1 MKLLKRSNG
10 GDSVNRAERRKR
22 EREYKKEYKKAEQK
36 KETLYNWLDTLSKDK
51 YELIA
56 NEIKRQAVDHG
67 NSVMESVDRCLT
79 ALMIEEY
86 DMELEEVQ
94 AFMTKL
100 INIMGEDTEK
110 INRLK
115 NMLGDGFVK
124 TLEDVKNKMI
134 KEAREMMEGGIKDKE
149 IKAKLNESY
158 PQLSKSMITNAVKR
172 IRTEYNKEVAA
183 DVSKVA
189 KAMGID
195 KVTKEDL
202 EKADIIESP
211 TEPLEEE
218 NTSNDKFI
226 DKDIKTSENVQ
237 NKARNVIEIKSRK
250 KSETLEVQGS
260 NYNYKVIKTQDDLNS
275 FVEVIREDGVRYTS
289 LEELQA
295 IREKAIEEINKEF
308 EEGKEILSL

>member
-1 MKLLKRSNG
+1 M
-10 GDSVNRAERRKR
+10 NRAERRKR

-36 KETLYNWLDTLSKDK
+36 KETLYSWLNTLSKDK
-51 YELIA
+51 YELIIG
-56 NEIKRQAVDHG
+56 EIKRKAIDHG

-110 INRLK
+110 INKLK
-115 NMLGDGFVK
+115 NMLGGRYMK
-124 TLEDVKNKMI
+124 TLEDIKNKMI

-149 IKAKLNESY
+149 IKVKLNESY

-172 IRTEYNKEVAA
+172 IRTDYNKEVAK

-189 KAMGID
+189 EAIGIGE
-195 KVTKEDL
+195 VTKEDL
-202 EKADIIESP
+202 EKANIIESD
-211 TEPLEEE
+211 TEPIEKE
-218 NTSNDKFI
+218 NTLNDKFI
-226 DKDIKTSENVQ
+226 DKDIKTSENAQ
-237 NKARNVIEIKSRK
+237 NKARNGIEIKSRK

-260 NYNYKVIKTQDDLNS
+260 NYNYTVIKTQDNLNS
-275 FVEVIREDGVRYTS
+275 LVEVMREDGVRYTS
-289 LEELQA
+289 LEELEN
-295 IREKAIEEINKEF
+295 IRQKAIDVINQEF
-308 EEGKEILSL
+308 EEGKAILNV

>member
-1 MKLLKRSNG
+1 M
-10 GDSVNRAERRKR
+10 NRAERRKK
-22 EREYKKEYKKAEQK
+22 ERQYKKEYKKAEQK
-36 KETLYNWLDTLSKDK
+36 KETLYSWLNTLSKDK
-51 YELIA
+51 YELIIG
-56 NEIKRQAVDHG
+56 EIKRQSIDHG

-94 AFMTKL
+94 AFITKL
-100 INIMGEDTEK
+100 INIMGEDAEK
-110 INRLK
+110 INNLK
-115 NMLGDGFVK
+115 NMLGGRYMK
-124 TLEDVKNKMI
+124 TLEDIKNKMI

-172 IRTEYNKEVAA
+172 IRTDYNKEVAK

-189 KAMGID
+189 KAIGIGE
-195 KVTKEDL
+195 VTKEDL
-202 EKADIIESP
+202 EKANIIESD
-211 TEPLEEE
+211 TEPSEEE
-218 NTSNDKFI
+218 KDTNDKLI
-226 DKDIKTSENVQ
+226 EEDVKIQENVQ
-237 NKARNVIEIKSRK
+237 NKARNGIEIKSRK

-295 IREKAIEEINKEF
+295 IRQKAIEEINKEF

>member
-1 MKLLKRSNG
+1 M
-10 GDSVNRAERRKR
+10 NRAERRKR

-36 KETLYNWLDTLSKDK
+36 KETLYNWLNTLSKDK
-51 YELIA
+51 YELIIG
-56 NEIKRQAVDHG
+56 EIKRQSVNHG

-110 INRLK
+110 INKLK
-115 NMLGDGFVK
+115 NMLGDDFVK
-124 TLEDVKNKMI
+124 TLEDVKNKMV
-134 KEAREMMEGGIKDKE
+134 KEAREMMEGGLKDKE

-172 IRTEYNKEVAA
+172 IRTDYNKEVAK

-189 KAMGID
+189 KAIGIGE
-195 KVTKEDL
+195 VTKEDL
-202 EKADIIESP
+202 EKANIIESD

-218 NTSNDKFI
+218 NISSKEFI
-226 DKDIKTSENVQ
+226 EKNTEQAVKVQ
-237 NKARNVIEIKSRK
+237 NGVNNGIEIKSFK
-250 KSETLEVQGS
+250 KSTTIEAQGK
-260 NYNYKVIKTQDDLNS
+260 NYSYNIIKTEDKGGVYTD
-275 FVEVIREDGVRYTS
+275 VIREDGVRFS
-289 LEELQA
+289 NLEELES
-295 IREKAIEEINKEF
+295 IRQKAIEVINAEF
-308 EEGKEILSL
+308 EEGKAILNV

>member
-1 MKLLKRSNG
+1 M
-10 GDSVNRAERRKR
+10 NRAERRKR

-56 NEIKRQAVDHG
+56 NEIKRQAIDHG

-94 AFMTKL
+94 VFMTKL
-100 INIMGEDTEK
+100 INNMGEDAEK
-110 INRLK
+110 INNLK
-115 NMLGDGFVK
+115 NMLGGNYMK
-124 TLEDVKNKMI
+124 TLEDVKNKMV

-149 IKAKLNESY
+149 IKVKLNESY

-172 IRTEYNKEVAA
+172 IRTDYNKEVAK
-183 DVSKVA
+183 DVSKVTEA
-189 KAMGID
+189 LGIGE
-195 KVTKEDL
+195 VTTEEL
-202 EKADIIESP
+202 EKANIIESD
-211 TEPLEEE
+211 TEPLEGE
-218 NTSNDKFI
+218 NTPSKEFI
-226 DKDIKTSENVQ
+226 EEDVKTSDNVQ
-237 NKARNVIEIKSRK
+237 NKARNGIEIKSIK

-260 NYNYKVIKTQDDLNS
+260 NYNYTVIKTYDNLNS
-275 FVEVIREDGVRYTS
+275 LVEVIREDGVRYTT
-289 LEELQA
+289 LEELEN
-295 IREKAIEEINKEF
+295 IRQKAIEEINKEF

>member
-1 MKLLKRSNG
+1 M
-10 GDSVNRAERRKR
+10 NRAERRKK
-22 EREYKKEYKKAEQK
+22 ERQYKKEYSKAEKK
-36 KETLYNWLDTLSKDK
+36 KETLYSWLDTLTKDK
-51 YELIA
+51 YELIIG
-56 NEIKRQAVDHG
+56 EIKRQSIDHG

-79 ALMIEEY
+79 ALMIEEF

-94 AFMTKL
+94 AFITKL

-110 INRLK
+110 INNLK
-115 NMLGDGFVK
+115 NMLGGRYMK
-124 TLEDVKNKMI
+124 TLEDIKNKMI
-134 KEAREMMEGGIKDKE
+134 KEAREMMEGGMKDKE
-149 IKAKLNESY
+149 IKQKLNEEY
-158 PQLSKSMITNAVKR
+158 PQLSKSMITNSVKR

-183 DVSKVA
+183 DATKLA

-195 KVTKEDL
+195 EVTKEDL
-202 EKADIIESP
+202 EKADIIESD

-218 NTSNDKFI
+218 KDTNDKLI
-226 DKDIKTSENVQ
+226 EEDVKTPENVQ
-237 NKARNVIEIKSRK
+237 NKARNGIEIKSRK
-250 KSETLEVQGS
+250 KSETLEVKGS

>member
-1 MKLLKRSNG
+1 M
-10 GDSVNRAERRKR
+10 NRAERRKR

-36 KETLYNWLDTLSKDK
+36 KETLYSWLNTLSKDK
-51 YELIA
+51 YKLIIG
-56 NEIKRQAVDHG
+56 EIKRKAIDHG

-100 INIMGEDTEK
+100 INNMGEDTEK
-110 INRLK
+110 INNLK
-115 NMLGDGFVK
+115 NMLGGRYMK
-124 TLEDVKNKMI
+124 TLEDIKNKMI
-134 KEAREMMEGGIKDKE
+134 KEAREMMEGGMKDKD
-149 IKAKLNESY
+149 IKQKLNMEY
-158 PQLSKSMITNAVKR
+158 PQLSKSMVTNAVKR
-172 IRTEYNKEVAA
+172 IRTDYNKEVAK

-195 KVTKEDL
+195 EVTKEDL

-218 NTSNDKFI
+218 KDTNDKLI
-226 DKDIKTSENVQ
+226 EEDVKTQENVQ
-237 NKARNVIEIKSRK
+237 NEARNGIEIKSRK
-250 KSETLEVQGS
+250 KSETLEVKGS
-260 NYNYKVIKTQDDLNS
+260 NYNYKVTKTQDDLNS

>member
-1 MKLLKRSNG
+1 M
-10 GDSVNRAERRKR
+10 NRAERRKR

-36 KETLYNWLDTLSKDK
+36 KETLYSWLNTLSKDK

-86 DMELEEVQ
+86 DMELEDVQ
-94 AFMTKL
+94 LFMTKL

-110 INRLK
+110 INKLNKLK
-115 NMLGDGFVK
+115 NMLGDDFVK
-124 TLEDVKNKMI
+124 TLEDVKNKMV

-172 IRTEYNKEVAA
+172 IRTDYNKEVAA
-183 DVSKVA
+183 DATKLA

-195 KVTKEDL
+195 EVTKEDL

-211 TEPLEEE
+211 TEPSGEEKVLD
-218 NTSNDKFI
+218 DKLI
-226 DKDIKTSENVQ
+226 EEDAKQAVKVQ
-237 NKARNVIEIKSRK
+237 NKARNGIEIKSRK
-250 KSETLEVQGS
+250 KSETLEVKGS

-275 FVEVIREDGVRYTS
+275 LVEVIREDGVRYTS
-289 LEELQA
+289 LEELEN
-295 IREKAIEEINKEF
+295 IRQKAIEEINKEF

>member
-1 MKLLKRSNG
+1 M
-10 GDSVNRAERRKR
+10 NRAERRKR

-56 NEIKRQAVDHG
+56 NEIKRQAIDHG

-94 AFMTKL
+94 VFMTKL
-100 INIMGEDTEK
+100 INNMGEDTEK
-110 INRLK
+110 INNLK
-115 NMLGDGFVK
+115 NMLGGRYMK
-124 TLEDVKNKMI
+124 TLEDIKNKMI
-134 KEAREMMEGGIKDKE
+134 KEAREMMEGGMKDKD
-149 IKAKLNESY
+149 IKQKLNMEY
-158 PQLSKSMITNAVKR
+158 PQLSKSMVTNAVKR
-172 IRTEYNKEVAA
+172 IRTDYNKEVAK

-189 KAMGID
+189 EAIGIGE
-195 KVTKEDL
+195 VTTEEL
-202 EKADIIESP
+202 EKANIIESD
-211 TEPLEEE
+211 TEPLEGE
-218 NTSNDKFI
+218 NTSSEEFI
-226 DKDIKTSENVQ
+226 KEDVKTSDNVQ
-237 NKARNVIEIKSRK
+237 NKARNGIEIKSIK

-260 NYNYKVIKTQDDLNS
+260 NYNYTVIKTYDNLNS
-275 FVEVIREDGVRYTS
+275 LVEVIREDGVRYTS